1 MVSGK
6 SGWVEISGTFD
17 GKWNNTFDKH
27 WHTRDQDCWLSLSHV
42 CPTAPLFPAASR
54 TLPGVL
60 RASFWLT
67 AVVFLPLGLLLYFL
81 PATLAGTVGVSP
93 LWLARVCGG
102 ILAVWGVFLIA
113 SGAVSGQPQAT
124 AVGGL
129 VGGNLL
135 SAATL
140 IPAVIR
146 QGESM
151 PAGLRA
157 LLLGSAGVLTLLAVA
172 ALITF
177 PSRRSRL

>member
-1 MVSGK
+1 M
-6 SGWVEISGTFD
+6 
-17 GKWNNTFDKH
+17 
-27 WHTRDQDCWLSLSHV
+27 
-42 CPTAPLFPAASR
+42 
-54 TLPGVL
+54 
-60 RASFWLT
+60 
-67 AVVFLPLGLLLYFL
+67 VFLPLGLLLYFL
-81 PATLAGTVGVSP
+81 PATLAGAVGVSP

-113 SGAVSGQPQAT
+113 SGSTSGQPNAT

-129 VGGNLL
+129 VGANLL

-151 PAGLRA
+151 PTGLRA
-157 LLLGSAGVLTLLAVA
+157 ILLGGAGVLTLLAVT
-172 ALITF
+172 ALIAF

>member
-1 MVSGK
+1 M
-6 SGWVEISGTFD
+6 
-17 GKWNNTFDKH
+17 
-27 WHTRDQDCWLSLSHV
+27 
-42 CPTAPLFPAASR
+42 
-54 TLPGVL
+54 L

-67 AVVFLPLGLLLYFL
+67 AAVFLPLGLLLYFL
-81 PATLAGTVGVSP
+81 PASLAGAVGVSP

-102 ILAVWGVFLIA
+102 ILAVWGAFLIA
-113 SGAVSGQPQAT
+113 SGSVSGQPQGI

-140 IPAVIR
+140 VPAVIR

-157 LLLGSAGVLTLLAVA
+157 ILLGSAGVLTLLAVA
-172 ALITF
+172 ALIAF
-177 PSRRSRL
+177 PSHRSRL

>member
-1 MVSGK
+1 M
-6 SGWVEISGTFD
+6 
-17 GKWNNTFDKH
+17 
-27 WHTRDQDCWLSLSHV
+27 
-42 CPTAPLFPAASR
+42 
-54 TLPGVL
+54 
-60 RASFWLT
+60 
-67 AVVFLPLGLLLYFL
+67 
-81 PATLAGTVGVSP
+81 GVSP